1 MLCMEDAIQGVYQGL
16 AAQMSLEEARC
27 VQRILNIRSG
37 QAILCADVGVSAEMC
52 ACGMPPKAYIDGRL
66 RRCQGKCRDMRRQD
80 AA

>member
-16 AAQMSLEEARC
+16 AAQMSLEEARY

-37 QAILCADVGVSAEMC
+37 QAILCADVGVPAEMC
-52 ACGMPPKAYIDGRL
+52 ASEMPLKAYIDGRL
-66 RRCQGKCRDMRRQD
+66 RRSQGKCRDMRKEN